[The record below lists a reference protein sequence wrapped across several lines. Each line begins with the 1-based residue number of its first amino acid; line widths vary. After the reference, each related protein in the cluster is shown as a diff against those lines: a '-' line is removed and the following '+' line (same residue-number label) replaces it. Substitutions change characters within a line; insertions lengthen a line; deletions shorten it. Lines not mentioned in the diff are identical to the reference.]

1 MVWCVVDEIQ
11 VTDGAFSLLYLYWFS
26 ADFIHYWE
34 RCDEVS
40 NLLLGLSI
48 SPCRFT
54 SFFLH
59 IFWWIVDRCMCT
71 IDSYVFLKIWS
82 LCSYA
87 ILLFIPDN
95 FLCFDIY
102 FEATIAPPTFFL
114 LVLAWHII
122 FLHFTSNLSMPLYL
136 KWVYCRGDIV
146 GSHFNHS
153 ITLCLLIGVFTEFI

>member
-1 MVWCVVDEIQ
+1 
-11 VTDGAFSLLYLYWFS
+11 
-26 ADFIHYWE
+26 
-34 RCDEVS
+34 
-40 NLLLGLSI
+40 
-48 SPCRFT
+48 
-54 SFFLH
+54 
-59 IFWWIVDRCMCT
+59 MCT

-146 GSHFNHS
+146 GSHFIHS
-153 ITLCLLIGVFTEFI
+153 ITLCLLIGVFTEFILIVIIGVVGSASVMIVTAFHLLFLLFFLFKILPFIVSSLVLIKHLCDFIVSSVLS